1 MKFGQSQLDR
11 HSQVPVYRQI
21 YDRFRDAIA
30 RGQLGPGE
38 RLPSARS
45 LASQLGTARGTVDV
59 AYNMLAGEG
68 YIIGRGAAGTIVA
81 PCIAQHL
88 QSVKKRPR
96 TTPRTNED
104 RPSPRPEKARPF
116 QMGLPALDVFPRK
129 LWSRLAMRRAR
140 TLTEAMMVYPDP
152 LGERT
157 LRDQIACYLAIARGI
172 QCSPQ
177 QIVITSGF
185 QGGLA
190 LLKELLLQP
199 GDAVWLE
206 DPGYFMTRRAF
217 EIIGANV
224 IAVPVDENGL
234 SVDAGIELNKHARIA
249 VVTPS
254 HQAPLGVSLS
264 LPRRLALLDWAQQH
278 DAWIIEDDYDGEF
291 RYTSRPLPALK
302 SLDQADRVIYA
313 GTFSKVLFPALR
325 VGYIVLPE
333 NLLDRCAEISLLLQS
348 GRSLLNEQIIADFMA
363 EGHFARHI
371 RRMRQLYANR
381 RAALAEVLN
390 DRMGGRF
397 RVDLS
402 AGGLH
407 LLAWPKR
414 RESDRLLVSK
424 ATALGLAPGALS
436 AYSIKQDCGSAL
448 LLSFTNIPVEAAPKA
463 VSLLEQALA
472 T

>member
-1 MKFGQSQLDR
+1 MKLGQPELDR
-11 HSQVPVYRQI
+11 HSRTPVYRQV

-30 RGQLGPGE
+30 RGQLAPGE

-45 LASQLGTARGTVDV
+45 LASQLGTARGTIDV

-68 YIIGRGAAGTIVA
+68 YIIGQGAAGTIVA
-81 PCIAQHL
+81 PGIAQHL
-88 QSVKKRPR
+88 PNVKKRQKTAPR
-96 TTPRTNED
+96 ASDD
-104 RPSPRPEKARPF
+104 RPSLRLEKARPF
-116 QMGLPALDVFPRK
+116 QMGMPALDAFPRK

-140 TLTEAMMVYPDP
+140 SLTPAMMVYPDP
-152 LGERT
+152 LGDRA
-157 LRDQIACYLAIARGI
+157 LRDQIASYLAIARGI
-172 QCSPQ
+172 QCSAQ
-177 QIVITSGF
+177 QVVITSGF
-185 QGGLA
+185 QGALG
-190 LLKELLLQP
+190 LLKELLLHR
-199 GDAVWLE
+199 GDSVWLE

-217 EIIGANV
+217 EITGADIV
-224 IAVPVDENGL
+224 PVPVDDEGL
-234 SVDAGIELNKHARIA
+234 CVDAGIALNAHARIA

-264 LPRRLALLDWAQQH
+264 LPRRLALLDWARQN

-325 VGYIVLPE
+325 LGYLVLPE

-371 RRMRQLYANR
+371 RRMRQLYADR
-381 RAALAEVLN
+381 RTALADALT
-390 DRMGGRF
+390 DRMGNRF
-397 RVDLS
+397 RVDLA

-407 LLAWPKR
+407 LLARPKR
-414 RESDRLLVSK
+414 RESDRALVRK
-424 ATALGLAPGALS
+424 ATACGLAPAALS
-436 AYSIKQDCGSAL
+436 TYCIKRDCGSAL
-448 LLSFTNIPVEAAPKA
+448 LLGFTNIPAETAPRT
-463 VSLLEQALA
+463 VRLLEQALA
-472 T
+472 A